1 MGYVRPACVGF
12 QIDKYGRKNGLFSIM
27 GHNVQLTDFIDEVES
42 YCNEILPK
50 IVEKMDIL
58 PHDANRK
65 YDVSP
70 HSALDI
76 FTNKGLKADTIYV
89 KRDMSHAQVNDELKK
104 FTKGEPML
112 RLDSKH
118 CNLLAQCLAG
128 YTRHENTGQ
137 PRKDNY
143 YEHISDAFKLG
154 CFYVSRKLNQ
164 TQTEPKEPQYFG
176 MQFGDDR
183 SRML

>member
-1 MGYVRPACVGF
+1 
-12 QIDKYGRKNGLFSIM
+12 
-27 GHNVQLTDFIDEVES
+27 
-42 YCNEILPK
+42 
-50 IVEKMDIL
+50 MDIL

-76 FTNKGLKADTIYV
+76 FVGKGLKADTIYV
-89 KRDMSHAQVNDELKK
+89 KRDMSHTQVNEELKK

-118 CNLLAQCLAG
+118 CVLLAQCLAG
-128 YTRHENTGQ
+128 YTRHEQTGQ

-154 CFYVSRKLNQ
+154 CFYVSRKL
-164 TQTEPKEPQYFG
+164 TETNTELKEPQYFG
-176 MQFGDDR
+176 LEFGGGS
-183 SRML
+183 SRIL